1 MSLSFGKIYIRS
13 CSNPVFHIQNKALA
27 VAAILDV
34 FVGRVSGNCWTDA
47 VFRHLWSGVSSR
59 EQAPGAFKF
68 LRPHYHWLNCQI
80 DILELCSTMPE
91 ICPQFL

>member
-1 MSLSFGKIYIRS
+1 MSLSFGKIYIQS

-47 VFRHLWSGVSSR
+47 VFRHL
-59 EQAPGAFKF
+59 
-68 LRPHYHWLNCQI
+68 
-80 DILELCSTMPE
+80 
-91 ICPQFL
+91 